1 MIANAYVV
9 FTIPATLKEFACI
22 KSHNSFL
29 RQVMPYPHVLNK
41 KFHLEESDH
50 WVISGERID
59 SRCAPATYWPC
70 DKVKSPPFPDYKW
83 QLRIWPTFSL
93 QG

>member
-50 WVISGERID
+50 
-59 SRCAPATYWPC
+59 
-70 DKVKSPPFPDYKW
+70 
-83 QLRIWPTFSL
+83 
-93 QG
+93 